1 MIKIEYL
8 IDRDDMTNEEYEN
21 QEEREFIVTKDMLYD
36 LINAHVEF
44 GKDEWI
50 CLDSFYVTLKK

>member
-1 MIKIEYL
+1 
-8 IDRDDMTNEEYEN
+8 MTNEEYEN

-36 LINAHVEF
+36 LINEHVEF